1 MSRDEMT
8 RTVYASFSRGMEAPT
23 LTDFEEGLRALNVD
37 VFSQDTIRHIFEK
50 SDKNNDGRLSS
61 HEFRG
66 LCDVYPKF
74 VECLFHRL
82 NDKRARDI
90 QEEAIHQASQNAES
104 IYAKTEAMQHQLEAA
119 NQRLRESEEALA
131 EETKRLEEERQRE
144 TEARA
149 KDDAERVDQVS
160 SRQADQVASA
170 LDKQAKGVCA
180 EKKEQ
185 FYSTLSE
192 ADIRTFANRLANEW
206 RKKDGDVVDEL
217 IENLKVPE
225 TVHSKLAVV
234 AEAAK
239 HLHQTK
245 GEAYPCRNRVE
256 LLAMTLYT
264 MAGPDIDALVTYE
277 NVPVYDEDDKEP
289 WEHYNKTYSKERN
302 SAIFS
307 TINWAMRTAADPSK
321 ADSKDGQDAWAA
333 CCKWVKYIGLL
344 MFICSQVEPDHA
356 DRGAELAR
364 GLAGLPSDV
373 LEAHRAMLPND
384 SLCWPAASSC
394 AFDRS
399 VSESYIKGSAAN
411 ATTKSGGSILFLLSD
426 SKCGASLQHISK
438 YPKESEMLLPP
449 FSTFKI
455 GYQDIDAALPGTCVI
470 HMTSDGHAIP
480 TAWIAELAAASHQS
494 AQRLQTA
501 LVTHAESALRERQSE
516 LERQKQRERQA
527 GSDVVKTEREVDR
540 QRNRLVMSQQD
551 AKRAEDRL
559 RELEKLLEEQHA
571 EVSKQHEIVKKTTQ
585 ELKDAESMAEAAAY
599 DKELASRSVQS
610 AEETVKEAEEVLNG
624 VKKAKEQ
631 RRLESQARLSN
642 AKKDTTNRE
651 KARDD
656 ATAKVNREK
665 AALQQAK
672 HELEAA
678 NNELAEAER
687 KVNALR
693 DEAAEAIKR
702 RKNLDAEEA
711 PILDLEVKLVMQRR
725 ALEEK
730 EAKHYKDL
738 RSFDEQ
744 WRPASPRDSQ
754 GQLAITDN
762 QQHQPRGSSKPLEE
776 HHDSSR
782 RENRASTKPQG
793 EHIASP
799 PPLDAHKYDSEPVFG
814 GRHGQE
820 EARKTGTKQS
830 SQNELPPPKPASQT
844 TGEALAPVSYSLT
857 LLDDNDVIGLIWE
870 GAEDGAIYVKSVSD
884 YGAAKRAGVR
894 AGLRLMSVD
903 GVPIGTREDLK
914 HATNQMKIKK
924 YCNIT
929 FYPQSDLQM
938 KLEKSDEENKVK
950 DQRIRELERRLRST
964 EQLEGVHL
972 SPLRPKSESLT
983 KHEPIKHEPIR
994 QEPTRHESARHET
1007 SRHEPSRHEPFRH
1020 EPTRHE
1026 PARHEST
1033 RHELIRL
1040 SPSRH
1045 DPIREP
1051 LKHEPA
1057 RPDPA
1062 RSEPL
1067 REPLRSEPL
1076 RSEPIRSEPPKQP
1089 SSVQPAPSSA
1099 ISTVGRSSA
1108 ASPTPSVGRPQ
1119 TRLSGSMSAVEQIRQ
1134 KMLNREMVASPPPIH
1149 EPTHTPRP
1157 APEKEVQSRDSPMI
1171 APASTT
1177 SAAQEP
1183 RAAFYLPQSAV
1194 DNAKSKEAALAVRER
1209 EDVRVGRPLPVARPA
1224 SAAQPTPV
1232 TLVREY
1238 SSVPSRG
1245 ISPAVPSSTLLTRE
1259 DTGASLE
1266 RRIARLSAEVAASRE
1281 RASHPRSGR

>member
-844 TGEALAPVSYSLT
+844 TVCAYL
-857 LLDDNDVIGLIWE
+857 VI
-870 GAEDGAIYVKSVSD
+870 
-884 YGAAKRAGVR
+884 
-894 AGLRLMSVD
+894 
-903 GVPIGTREDLK
+903 PTIGRGPGPGFIFID
-914 HATNQMKIKK
+914 
-924 YCNIT
+924 
-929 FYPQSDLQM
+929 
-938 KLEKSDEENKVK
+938 
-950 DQRIRELERRLRST
+950 
-964 EQLEGVHL
+964 
-972 SPLRPKSESLT
+972 
-983 KHEPIKHEPIR
+983 
-994 QEPTRHESARHET
+994 PT
-1007 SRHEPSRHEPFRH
+1007 
-1020 EPTRHE
+1020 
-1026 PARHEST
+1026 
-1033 RHELIRL
+1033 
-1040 SPSRH
+1040 
-1045 DPIREP
+1045 
-1051 LKHEPA
+1051 
-1057 RPDPA
+1057 
-1062 RSEPL
+1062 
-1067 REPLRSEPL
+1067 
-1076 RSEPIRSEPPKQP
+1076 
-1089 SSVQPAPSSA
+1089 
-1099 ISTVGRSSA
+1099 
-1108 ASPTPSVGRPQ
+1108 
-1119 TRLSGSMSAVEQIRQ
+1119 
-1134 KMLNREMVASPPPIH
+1134 
-1149 EPTHTPRP
+1149 
-1157 APEKEVQSRDSPMI
+1157 
-1171 APASTT
+1171 
-1177 SAAQEP
+1177 
-1183 RAAFYLPQSAV
+1183 
-1194 DNAKSKEAALAVRER
+1194 
-1209 EDVRVGRPLPVARPA
+1209 
-1224 SAAQPTPV
+1224 
-1232 TLVREY
+1232 
-1238 SSVPSRG
+1238 
-1245 ISPAVPSSTLLTRE
+1245 
-1259 DTGASLE
+1259 
-1266 RRIARLSAEVAASRE
+1266 
-1281 RASHPRSGR
+1281 